1 MSGARS
7 QEDAAPFFNP
17 GKMKGKTCVDRKI
30 SGMFH
35 RLPSTDMFRGVFS
48 GCAIKENLCCVH
60 NVALYKIKHSLSSK
74 CPHLSLRTSV
84 CSASFD
90 PGF

>member
-35 RLPSTDMFRGVFS
+35 RLPSTDMFRGVFFWLRHKGES
-48 GCAIKENLCCVH
+48 MLRAQRCSVQNQALFIFEVPTPFATHFCVQRF
-60 NVALYKIKHSLSSK
+60 L
-74 CPHLSLRTSV
+74 
-84 CSASFD
+84 
-90 PGF
+90 